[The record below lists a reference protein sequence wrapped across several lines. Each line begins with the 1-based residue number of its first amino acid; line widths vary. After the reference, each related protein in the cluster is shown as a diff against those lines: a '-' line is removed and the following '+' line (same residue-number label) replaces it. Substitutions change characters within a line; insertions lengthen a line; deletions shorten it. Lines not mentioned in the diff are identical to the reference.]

1 MFDVLAQERLAP
13 GEAYFLDAE
22 GGEDAHESRDL
33 LERQDLGAFEK
44 RVILAEYFLW
54 HAVDAPEVAAVRDRN
69 AQVAQ
74 RPAEG
79 VLDVAGD
86 RCHLVHADRQVA
98 RVKAFGVQ
106 DVWRPHR
113 KALES
118 AQSNR
123 IEDGIG
129 ELLQKP
135 SVCHNKVLMGEPAK
149 FDLPEQGESAT
160 LPPME
165 FKRRIS
171 VVMERTPL
179 ASRWQS
185 EKWEAKGVLPDMSG
199 AGAEPRIIY
208 DDGTRLEVLYS
219 GLEINLKGEDLENYY
234 LNLTSPEPK
243 VFVLVRADDG
253 TPRPA
258 FVSVSYARAAGWMDA
273 NETVDAVSLPPELHA
288 WVGEFVERYYR
299 PRPKFKR
306 QRK

>member
-1 MFDVLAQERLAP
+1 
-13 GEAYFLDAE
+13 
-22 GGEDAHESRDL
+22 
-33 LERQDLGAFEK
+33 
-44 RVILAEYFLW
+44 
-54 HAVDAPEVAAVRDRN
+54 
-69 AQVAQ
+69 
-74 RPAEG
+74 
-79 VLDVAGD
+79 
-86 RCHLVHADRQVA
+86 
-98 RVKAFGVQ
+98 
-106 DVWRPHR
+106 
-113 KALES
+113 
-118 AQSNR
+118 
-123 IEDGIG
+123 
-129 ELLQKP
+129 
-135 SVCHNKVLMGEPAK
+135 MGEPAK

-165 FKRRIS
+165 FKRRIG